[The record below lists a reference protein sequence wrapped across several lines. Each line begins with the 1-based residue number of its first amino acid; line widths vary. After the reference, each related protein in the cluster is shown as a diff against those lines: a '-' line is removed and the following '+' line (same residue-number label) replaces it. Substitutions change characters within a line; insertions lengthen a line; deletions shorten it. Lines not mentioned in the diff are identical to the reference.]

1 MKSFLILATLLTLT
15 ACSNYMDKP
24 KTVISDVTPVAT
36 SGLACHTAKV
46 SGMECEACAQTVSTN
61 LKKIAGV
68 KDVQVDVA
76 KQDVKIFSAKA
87 SDVQTKTV
95 KSIVEKSGYKF
106 KSLQAT
112 CN

>member
-15 ACSNYMDKP
+15 ACCNCMDKP
-24 KTVISDVTPVAT
+24 TTTISDATTAST

-46 SGMECEACAQTVSTN
+46 SGMTCEACATTVSTN

-76 KQDVKIFSAKA
+76 HQEVKIYSAKK
-87 SDVQTKTV
+87 SDVQTTAV
-95 KSIVEKSGYKF
+95 KSIVEKSGYTF
-106 KSLQAT
+106 NSLQAT